1 MEWFRWWHGTLT
13 DPKFQW
19 VARKSGQSFTAV
31 IALWVALLERAS
43 SVTQGD
49 ASVTRGDVTGFDCD
63 DHDVLFG
70 LDDGSCAL
78 IFGAFLAK
86 GMIVDGVI
94 ANWEKRQPKREDSSA
109 ERTRAYRERK
119 AKESSATTGDAS
131 VTQSD
136 DKKREEKRR
145 EKREPNG
152 SVDSDAD
159 APEIDLLGTE
169 IEKVTAET
177 GESDTAALHC
187 PISRIVAAYHE
198 LMPINPRVKVLND
211 KRRRAISARWRE
223 ASKLECQPFGY
234 STVRQGLE
242 AWRQFFQVCADSDFL
257 TGKGKPRPGQPPF
270 LADIDFLMSPEG
282 FAKCLENKYH
292 REVKE

>member
-1 MEWFRWWHGTLT
+1 MDWFRWWHGTLT

-19 VARKSGQSFTAV
+19 VARKSGQPFTAV

-43 SVTQGD
+43 AVTHGD

-78 IFGAFLAK
+78 IYDAFAAK
-86 GMIVDGVI
+86 GMIVESRI
-94 ANWEKRQPKREDSSA
+94 AKWEERQPKREDSSA

-136 DKKREEKRR
+136 DKKRVEESR

-159 APEIDLLGTE
+159 APEIDLLGKE
-169 IEKVTAET
+169 IGKVTAET
-177 GESDTAALHC
+177 GESDNAALHC
-187 PISRIVAAYHE
+187 PVSRIVRAYHD
-198 LMPINPRVKVLND
+198 LMPSNPRVKVLND
-211 KRRRAISARWRE
+211 KRKRSIAARWRD
-223 ASKLECQPFGY
+223 ASKLDCQPFGY
-234 STVRQGLE
+234 STVQQGLE
-242 AWRQFFQVCADSDFL
+242 AWRKFFIVCSQSDFL
-257 TGKGKPRPGQPPF
+257 TGKAKGKPGQPPF
-270 LADIDFLMSPEG
+270 LADIDFLMSPDG

-292 REVKE
+292 REVQQ